1 MKVSVCAKVYY
12 DYEVE
17 VPEDQAGTDLA
28 FYCDCEDP
36 VYQKITHILNEA
48 GLDFDGTLVSINDAE
63 TGEELWAE

>member
-1 MKVSVCAKVYY
+1 MRVSVCAKVYY

-17 VPEDQAGTDLA
+17 VPEDQMNDLA

-36 VYQKITHILNEA
+36 VYQKITRILNEA